1 MNINEALKLAGD
13 YADSLTGMIPDDDP
27 KDLDIAWAN
36 ARADAA
42 RLSGAGLFAV
52 SLMALVGV
60 GWTVPARQW
69 DLIVLFVTVALLTAW
84 ATGSEWREARECRE
98 AARELER
105 GR

>member
-1 MNINEALKLAGD
+1 
-13 YADSLTGMIPDDDP
+13 MIPDDDP

-42 RLSGAGLFAV
+42 RLSGAALFAV

-69 DLIVLFVTVALLTAW
+69 GMVALFVAVALLTAW

>member
-1 MNINEALKLAGD
+1 MNN
-13 YADSLTGMIPDDDP
+13 P

-69 DLIVLFVTVALLTAW
+69 GMVVLFVTVALLTAW

-105 GR
+105 RQP

>member
-69 DLIVLFVTVALLTAW
+69 GMVVLFVTVALLTAW

>member
-1 MNINEALKLAGD
+1 
-13 YADSLTGMIPDDDP
+13 MISDDDP

-69 DLIVLFVTVALLTAW
+69 GMVALFVAVALLTAW

-105 GR
+105 RQP